1 VDAWVAVDP
10 TAVDGAPSAVTE
22 ALATLERDGLIER
35 DARSW
40 VRLRTG
46 IP

>member
-1 VDAWVAVDP
+1 VAVDP